1 MAQFLSEG
9 GIKNSR
15 TGEKPW
21 LFCNDDFAEFQGWG
35 TVAKDINGEKMLKS
49 VNKNGESE
57 WYTLK
62 ELYGSLDNGNRQPF
76 WVDQLKG
83 YEFDD
88 DQRSW
93 LYDRKTRYAATLPAS
108 QGVQHSDHT
117 GDFDPHVFLCPTTL
131 NLYSLGDNPSHS
143 KPMLAWVLQSSQYP
157 NAQRQYGLDWFAT

>member
-1 MAQFLSEG
+1 
-9 GIKNSR
+9 
-15 TGEKPW
+15 
-21 LFCNDDFAEFQGWG
+21 
-35 TVAKDINGEKMLKS
+35 MLKS
-49 VNKNGESE
+49 VNKNGEAE